1 MVVQAY
7 KWFSREARDGCG
19 CAALF
24 KDMPSTDEWNAPSGT
39 AGLIAIDKVG
49 NRVLFLN
56 PETYQTEL
64 TLDGF
69 APRVHEL
76 TISPDH
82 QTAYVPIYG
91 DGIHGDNPH
100 PGHLIAVFD
109 LAARRHTG
117 DISTA
122 PYVAPHGLRWG
133 PQGQLYCVCENSGVV
148 LEMNAAGT
156 VQHVIEIGSTNAHR
170 IEVMPDGSKLFCE
183 DEEDAACSVVDLR
196 TRSLI
201 GKIKTPHALA
211 GLAISPHGK
220 TVVLVDAEKPEIH
233 VVDTASDEIVQII
246 RLQAHRKPAQIARYT
261 PDGQYL
267 VVTSHEQPLA
277 TILDPAFKTQRSL
290 KLGKGPMNMA
300 FHPDGRTL
308 LIANHDAGTIAVVD
322 LEKAEVLRTVEA
334 GRGCEVLSFY

>member
-1 MVVQAY
+1 
-7 KWFSREARDGCG
+7 
-19 CAALF
+19 
-24 KDMPSTDEWNAPSGT
+24 MPSTDEWNAPSGT

-82 QTAYVPIYG
+82 RTAYVPIYG